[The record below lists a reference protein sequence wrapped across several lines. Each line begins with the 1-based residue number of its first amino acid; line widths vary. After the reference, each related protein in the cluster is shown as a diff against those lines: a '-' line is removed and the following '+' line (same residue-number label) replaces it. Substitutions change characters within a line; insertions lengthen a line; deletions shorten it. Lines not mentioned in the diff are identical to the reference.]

1 MIEDILVLEEQDFN
15 PSLVVVAVS
24 GWDPVWGQC
33 PCGDLVRGQC
43 GGLVVGGRGLSQSR
57 GHDWDLPRLALHT
70 VV

>member
-1 MIEDILVLEEQDFN
+1 M
-15 PSLVVVAVS
+15 
-24 GWDPVWGQC
+24 GQC
-33 PCGDLVRGQC
+33 PGGDLVRGQC